1 MYHEYTK
8 QDCDVTNNVAKGD
21 TVIIEKMSFQVS
33 AEVKRVGVYTVDV
46 EWQHPTCGAIRSTVR
61 KGDLLE
67 VRQGIDSAFANL
79 ASVIY
84 YVAFC
89 ERSESNIRIVNGIP
103 VFGSA
108 SCLNRQRVTA

>member
-8 QDCDVTNNVAKGD
+8 DSCAVAKGD
-21 TVIIEKMSFQVS
+21 TVIIKKWGAEVS
-33 AEVKRVGVYTVDV
+33 AEVKRVGVYTVTV
-46 EWQHPTCGAIRSTVR
+46 EQEHPTCGAIRSTVR
-61 KGDLLE
+61 KENLLE

-79 ASVIY
+79 SSVID
-84 YVAFC
+84 YVVLC
-89 ERSESNIRIVNGIP
+89 ERSESTIRIVNGIP